1 MKDVKTANR
10 KPRPI
15 NKSKGKASAKTFPH
29 GLKIRRALSAGGRIA
44 NRPVREYRRLDSSEN
59 PTQYA
64 HDRSVQGITDA
75 ARTSVSAA
83 KGVVR
88 GGKKAIQK
96 IRERDR
102 SIKQFERDIK
112 QKPPT
117 EAKSVQ
123 EAPARSA
130 SYRGGRQHA
139 MKAAQRNANA
149 RSAVKNA
156 TKNTANA
163 RKLTKGTAR
172 AASKAPRAA
181 IKATKRTAKLTA
193 RTVKTTA
200 KTAKAAVRT
209 TQAAVKAAARA
220 MQTIKTMIKALITAA
235 KLAVK
240 AVIAAVKALVVAI
253 KAFIAFL
260 AAGGWVVV
268 VIVVVVAL
276 LAWLVG
282 SAFGIFFSEE
292 NEAGALTQAVIE
304 IQTEYTDGIQ
314 AEIDSLSASGAYD
327 AVEVHYDGDY
337 DGDSS
342 MINNWNDVLAVY
354 AVRTMGEGDEVL
366 TMTPEKQA
374 KLNGMFFD
382 MNPIV
387 YRTEVETETY
397 LDDDGEEVS
406 TTTLHIH
413 VTISSM
419 DYLQGAALYNFD
431 AEQMKLLEEMMT
443 QDFYELYANV
453 LQVDVYGGSSRAELL
468 DRVNNL
474 PVGTKGTAIVQGA
487 AKRVG
492 TPYST
497 LDCSKLVQTVYAEVG
512 ISLPRTSVEQAKY
525 CYNNGYTISASQM
538 QPGDLIFWSKNT
550 CKCGRWQE
558 IHHVGIYIGNGQIID
573 ASSAKGRVVL
583 RDVWSGSTYSIV
595 MYARPGM

>member
-10 KPRPI
+10 NPKPI
-15 NKSKGKASAKTFPH
+15 NKSKGKTTVKTFPH
-29 GLKIRRALSAGGRIA
+29 GLKIRRTLSTGVRIA
-44 NRPVREYRRLDSSEN
+44 NKPMREYQRLDSSEN

-64 HDRSVQGITDA
+64 HDRSVQAAADT
-75 ARTSVSAA
+75 ARTSVRAA
-83 KGVVR
+83 KSVVR

-96 IRERDR
+96 MRERKR
-102 SIKQFERDIK
+102 NIKRLERDIK
-112 QKPPT
+112 QRPPT
-117 EAKSVQ
+117 DMKNVQ
-123 EAPARSA
+123 ETPARSA
-130 SYRGGRQHA
+130 SYRGGKQHA
-139 MKAAQRNANA
+139 IKAAQRNANA
-149 RSAVKNA
+149 RSAM
-156 TKNTANA
+156 KNTAKGATNTHKA
-163 RKLTKGTAR
+163 AKGTVK

-181 IKATKRTAKLTA
+181 IKATKRTASLTA

-200 KTAKAAVRT
+200 KTAQAAVRT
-209 TQAAVKAAARA
+209 TQAAAKAAARA
-220 MQTIKTMIKALITAA
+220 VQTIKAMIKAVITAA
-235 KLAVK
+235 KLAAK
-240 AVIAAVKALVVAI
+240 AIIAAVKALVVAV

-260 AAGGWVVV
+260 AAGGWIVVLI
-268 VIVVVVAL
+268 VIVAAL

-304 IQTEYTDGIQ
+304 IQTKYTDGIQ

-327 AVEVHYDGDY
+327 AIEVHYDGDY

-342 MINNWNDVLAVY
+342 MVNNWNDVLAVY
-354 AVRTMGEGDEVL
+354 AVRTMSEGDEVL

-374 KLNGMFFD
+374 KLNGVFFD
-382 MNPIV
+382 MNPIA
-387 YRTEVETETY
+387 YRTEVENETY
-397 LDDDGEEVS
+397 TNDENEEVT
-406 TTTLHIH
+406 TTTLHIY
-413 VTISSM
+413 VTISSK

-431 AEQMKLLEEMMT
+431 AEQIELLEEMMT
-443 QDFYELYANV
+443 QDFYDLYAKV

-474 PVGTKGTAIVQGA
+474 PAGTKGTAIVQGA

-512 ISLPRTSVEQAKY
+512 VSLPRTSVEQAKY

-558 IHHVGIYIGNGQIID
+558 IHHTGIYIGNGQIID

-595 MYARPGM
+595 MYARPGV